1 MFVAPADL
9 ESFGIA
15 ALEARCAGLPVVAK
29 SSGGVREF
37 VRDEVEGLL
46 CDTDEDM
53 VQALVRLALRRD
65 PAPADRRPQPHRGVP
80 GGLEPCARE
89 HRGGV
94 RAGAARVLDAEP
106 PGRGVMSM
114 LAVVGASVG
123 ATAFFAL
130 STALKHRSAR
140 TAPDASGLEP
150 RRLAR
155 FIDATARHPLY
166 LGGLVA
172 DVVGLSL
179 QVYALHIGAL
189 SVVQPLLTTALLFSL
204 VLAHRVAGTRISRR
218 ELAWGAVLVV
228 ALVGFMLASG
238 TVRASAPAMVQA
250 ADRVPAVLAG
260 ILAVTL
266 AATCV
271 LTSRRLPSGGA
282 AALMGVAVGTAYACT
297 AALIKS
303 CTNIVAAGPMAL
315 LDQLAALPAGRGRR
329 HRAAAGPAGLP
340 VRPVDRQ
347 PAGHRHR
354 RPAAERGDRGVGL
367 RRAAQPGAV
376 VGRRR
381 GRVPGPDVARR
392 RHAQPGAGGHRGPR
406 PPARPAATP
415 PRRRA

>member
-1 MFVAPADL
+1 
-9 ESFGIA
+9 
-15 ALEARCAGLPVVAK
+15 
-29 SSGGVREF
+29 
-37 VRDEVEGLL
+37 
-46 CDTDEDM
+46 
-53 VQALVRLALRRD
+53 
-65 PAPADRRPQPHRGVP
+65 
-80 GGLEPCARE
+80 
-89 HRGGV
+89 
-94 RAGAARVLDAEP
+94 
-106 PGRGVMSM
+106 MSV

-155 FIDATARHPLY
+155 FVHATARHPLY

-172 DVVGLSL
+172 DVVGVSL

-260 ILAVTL
+260 ILAVVL

-303 CTNIVAAGPMAL
+303 CTNIVAAGPVAL
-315 LDQLAALPAGRGRR
+315 LTSWQPYLLVVAGGIGLLLAQLAFQSGPLTASLPAIATVDPLLSVAIGVWVYDERLNRGPWAVGAEVGFLALMSL
-329 HRAAAGPAGLP
+329 AAVMLSRVQA
-340 VRPVDRQ
+340 VTED
-347 PAGHRHR
+347 HSR
-354 RPAAERGDRGVGL
+354 RPTL
-367 RRAAQPGAV
+367 HHSPS
-376 VGRRR
+376 
-381 GRVPGPDVARR
+381 
-392 RHAQPGAGGHRGPR
+392 
-406 PPARPAATP
+406 AAT
-415 PRRRA
+415 